1 MQFRQ
6 QALAKLQ
13 SPEEL
18 DLPVRFARPQGWLV
32 LAVTV
37 VVMAAASVWA
47 VTGSVASTVSAP
59 AHPHARP
66 GQLPPAEPRLRPGHR
81 GRRRAGPADRRR
93 TPPCSR
99 SVRRRAT
106 TVVRSVAAGRVTGLA
121 ATIGAIISTG
131 ANVAAVEKVAD
142 ADDPLYATVYVPAEN
157 AATIPSDAAVDLT
170 VQSAPTQQYGV
181 LRGHVKSVDR
191 AAQTEQQIAA
201 FLGDSQLG
209 EQFTKKGR
217 PVAVLVRL
225 DRSSATKSGYK
236 WSSADGPPFRLEL
249 HDRGLRLDPPGG
261 PAPDRLAAAV
271 SATDETTTAAG
282 RGVQLP
288 PPVRGRRKR
297 HRRPSA
303 PSPRAGSG
311 PSVRPPSSRW
321 RPWSAAPPRSRWCSA
336 TTDGTSRWRSCAS
349 PAVSRATAPGPATS

>member
-32 LAVTV
+32 LSVTV

-59 AHPHARP
+59 AILTH
-66 GQLPPAEPRLRPGHR
+66 GQGSYVLQSPVAGQVTAVLAKQGQRLPAKAPVLKV
-81 GRRRAGPADRRR
+81 R
-93 TPPCSR
+93 TEQGE
-99 SVRRRAT
+99 
-106 TVVRSVAAGRVTGLA
+106 TVVRTVAAGRITALA
-121 ATIGAIISTG
+121 AQMGQIISTG
-131 ANVAAVEKVAD
+131 ADVAAVEKVAG

-157 AATIPSDAAVDLT
+157 AATIPDDASVDLT
-170 VQSAPTQQYGV
+170 VQSVPTQEYGV

-191 AAQTEQQIAA
+191 AAQTPQSITA

-225 DRSSATKSGYK
+225 DREAATESGYH
-236 WSSADGPPFRLEL
+236 WSSQDGPPYKLT
-249 HDRGLRLDPPGG
+249 
-261 PAPDRLAAAV
+261 
-271 SATDETTTAAG
+271 SMTMATGSIHMADQ
-282 RGVQLP
+282 RPIDWLLP
-288 PPVRGRRKR
+288 
-297 HRRPSA
+297 
-303 PSPRAGSG
+303 
-311 PSVRPPSSRW
+311 
-321 RPWSAAPPRSRWCSA
+321 
-336 TTDGTSRWRSCAS
+336 
-349 PAVSRATAPGPATS
+349 

>member
-32 LAVTV
+32 LSVTV

-59 AHPHARP
+59 AILTH
-66 GQLPPAEPRLRPGHR
+66 GQGSYVLQSPVAGQVTAVLAKQGQRLPAKAPVLKV
-81 GRRRAGPADRRR
+81 R
-93 TPPCSR
+93 TEQGE
-99 SVRRRAT
+99 
-106 TVVRSVAAGRVTGLA
+106 TVVRTVAAGRITALA
-121 ATIGAIISTG
+121 AQIGQIISTG
-131 ANVAAVEKVAD
+131 ADVAAVEKVAG

-157 AATIPSDAAVDLT
+157 AATIPDNASVDLT
-170 VQSAPTQQYGV
+170 VQSVPTQEYGV

-191 AAQTEQQIAA
+191 AAQTPQSITA

-225 DRSSATKSGYK
+225 DPEAATRSGYQ
-236 WSSADGPPFRLEL
+236 WSSQDGPPYKLT
-249 HDRGLRLDPPGG
+249 
-261 PAPDRLAAAV
+261 
-271 SATDETTTAAG
+271 SMTMATGSIHMADQ
-282 RGVQLP
+282 RPIDWLLP
-288 PPVRGRRKR
+288 
-297 HRRPSA
+297 
-303 PSPRAGSG
+303 
-311 PSVRPPSSRW
+311 
-321 RPWSAAPPRSRWCSA
+321 
-336 TTDGTSRWRSCAS
+336 
-349 PAVSRATAPGPATS
+349 